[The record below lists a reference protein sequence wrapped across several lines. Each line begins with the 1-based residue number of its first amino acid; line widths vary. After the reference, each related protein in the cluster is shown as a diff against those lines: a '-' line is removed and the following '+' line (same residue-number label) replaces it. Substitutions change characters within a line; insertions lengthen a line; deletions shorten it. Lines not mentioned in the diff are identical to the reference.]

1 MHVRKLQRLGT
12 TTIVVSL
19 PRKWVKDRGL
29 KQGDVVYIEEGID
42 SITLHTTNKA
52 QQSMRVTINA
62 ELEPNPESLA
72 RLVTACYLQGY
83 DEVRVVSQS
92 GLLQE
97 QIDEIL
103 AVVERLPGFE
113 VLEQTPNRLII
124 QGIVDPARF
133 TVDSIIKRMQVMIS
147 SMISASIDAVI
158 EGMPEKAA
166 EVSRVESKV
175 DELYFLVVR
184 QLLLSMRNP
193 GLARVIGIDSVPAVT
208 GYRLVSKSLEE
219 IGDYALA
226 ISRESLN
233 IKRRDVGMI
242 DREVLA
248 EIMTIGEDVSTI
260 FGRAVNAFLTLDFKL
275 INSVFQEIP
284 ALAEKIVKLE
294 AGLLKK
300 IKDPQMLIS
309 LRLVMRYISEM
320 LDQCRIIAE
329 VAVNKFVRIDSKICV
344 TEVS

>member
-19 PRKWVKDRGL
+19 PRKWVKERGL

-42 SITLHTTNKA
+42 SITLHTSDKA
-52 QQSMRVTINA
+52 KQSLRVTINA

-72 RLVTACYLQGY
+72 RLVTASYLQGY

-103 AVVERLPGFE
+103 AALERLPGFE
-113 VLEQTPNRLII
+113 VLEQTPNQLII

-147 SMISASIDAVI
+147 AMISASIDAVI

-166 EVSRVESKV
+166 EVSRVEAKV

-184 QLLLSMRNP
+184 QLLLSIRNP
-193 GLARVIGIDSVPAVT
+193 SLARVIGIDSVPAVT
-208 GYRLVSKSLEE
+208 GYRMVSKSLEE
-219 IGDYALA
+219 TGDYALA

-233 IKRRDVGMI
+233 IKRRGRSI
-242 DREVLA
+242 DREILTQ
-248 EIMTIGEDVSTI
+248 IMTIGEEVSTI

-275 INSVFQEIP
+275 ISSVFQEIP
-284 ALAEKIVKLE
+284 ALSEKIVKLE
-294 AGLLKK
+294 AELLEK
-300 IKDPQMLIS
+300 IKDPQSLIS
-309 LRLVMRYISEM
+309 FRLVLRYISEM

-344 TEVS
+344 TEVL

>member
-19 PRKWVKDRGL
+19 PRKWVKERGL
-29 KQGDVVYIEEGID
+29 KQGDVVYLEEGID
-42 SITLHTTNKA
+42 SITLHTSNKA
-52 QQSMRVTINA
+52 KQSLRVTINA

-72 RLVTACYLQGY
+72 RLVTASYLQGY

-103 AVVERLPGFE
+103 AALERLPGFE
-113 VLEQTPNRLII
+113 VLEQTPNQLII

-147 SMISASIDAVI
+147 AMISASIDAVI

-166 EVSRVESKV
+166 EVSRVETKV

-184 QLLLSMRNP
+184 QLLLSIRNP
-193 GLARVIGIDSVPAVT
+193 SLARVIGIDSVPAVT
-208 GYRLVSKSLEE
+208 GYRMVSKSLEE

-233 IKRRDVGMI
+233 IKRRGRSI
-242 DREVLA
+242 DREILTQ
-248 EIMTIGEDVSTI
+248 IMTIGEEVSTI

-275 INSVFQEIP
+275 ISSVFQEIP
-284 ALAEKIVKLE
+284 ALSEKIVKLE
-294 AGLLKK
+294 AELLEK
-300 IKDPQMLIS
+300 IKDPQTLIS
-309 LRLVMRYISEM
+309 FRLVLRYISEM

-344 TEVS
+344 TEVL

>member
-19 PRKWVKDRGL
+19 PRKWVKERGL

-42 SITLHTTNKA
+42 SITLHTSNKA
-52 QQSMRVTINA
+52 KQSLRVTINA

-72 RLVTACYLQGY
+72 RLVTASYLQGY

-103 AVVERLPGFE
+103 AALERLPGFE
-113 VLEQTPNRLII
+113 VLEQTPNQLTI

-147 SMISASIDAVI
+147 AMISASIDAVI

-166 EVSRVESKV
+166 EVSRVETKV

-184 QLLLSMRNP
+184 QLLLSIRNP
-193 GLARVIGIDSVPAVT
+193 SLAKLIGIDSVPAVT
-208 GYRLVSKSLEE
+208 GYRMVSKSLEE

-233 IKRRDVGMI
+233 IKRRGRSI
-242 DREVLA
+242 DREILA
-248 EIMTIGEDVSTI
+248 QIMTMGEEVSTI

-275 INSVFQEIP
+275 ISSVFQEIP
-284 ALAEKIVKLE
+284 TLSEKIVKLE
-294 AGLLKK
+294 AELLEK
-300 IKDPQMLIS
+300 IKDPQTVVS
-309 LRLVMRYISEM
+309 FRLVLRYISEM

-344 TEVS
+344 TEVL

>member
-19 PRKWVKDRGL
+19 PRKWVKERGL
-29 KQGDVVYIEEGID
+29 KQGDVVYLEEGID
-42 SITLHTTNKA
+42 SITLHTSNKA
-52 QQSMRVTINA
+52 KQSLRVTINA

-72 RLVTACYLQGY
+72 RLVTASYLQGY

-103 AVVERLPGFE
+103 AALERLPGFE
-113 VLEQTPNRLII
+113 VLEQTSNQLII

-147 SMISASIDAVI
+147 AMINASIDAVI

-166 EVSRVESKV
+166 EVSRVEAKV

-184 QLLLSMRNP
+184 QLLLSIRNP
-193 GLARVIGIDSVPAVT
+193 SLAKVIGIDSVPAVT
-208 GYRLVSKSLEE
+208 GYRMVSKSLEE

-233 IKRRDVGMI
+233 IKRRGRSI
-242 DREVLA
+242 DREILMQ
-248 EIMTIGEDVSTI
+248 IMTIGEEVSTI
-260 FGRAVNAFLTLDFKL
+260 FGRAVSAFLTLDFKL
-275 INSVFQEIP
+275 ISSVFQEIP
-284 ALAEKIVKLE
+284 ALSEKIVKLE
-294 AGLLKK
+294 AELLEK
-300 IKDPQMLIS
+300 IKDPQTLIS
-309 LRLVMRYISEM
+309 FRLVLRYISEM

-344 TEVS
+344 TEVL

>member
-19 PRKWVKDRGL
+19 PRKWVKERGL
-29 KQGDVVYIEEGID
+29 KQGDVVYLEEGID
-42 SITLHTTNKA
+42 SITLHTSNKA
-52 QQSMRVTINA
+52 KQSLRVTINA

-72 RLVTACYLQGY
+72 RLVTASYLQGY

-103 AVVERLPGFE
+103 AALERLPGFE
-113 VLEQTPNRLII
+113 VLEQTPNQLII

-147 SMISASIDAVI
+147 AMINASIDAVI

-166 EVSRVESKV
+166 EVSRVEAKV

-184 QLLLSMRNP
+184 QLLLSIRNP
-193 GLARVIGIDSVPAVT
+193 SLAKVIGIDSVPAVT
-208 GYRLVSKSLEE
+208 GYRMVSKSLEE

-233 IKRRDVGMI
+233 IKRRGRSI
-242 DREVLA
+242 DREILMQ
-248 EIMTIGEDVSTI
+248 IMTIGEEVSTI
-260 FGRAVNAFLTLDFKL
+260 FGRAVSAFLTLDFKL
-275 INSVFQEIP
+275 ISSVFQEIP
-284 ALAEKIVKLE
+284 ALSEKIVKLE
-294 AGLLKK
+294 AELLEK
-300 IKDPQMLIS
+300 IKDPQTLIS
-309 LRLVMRYISEM
+309 FRLVLRYISEM

-344 TEVS
+344 TEVL

>member
-19 PRKWVKDRGL
+19 PRKWVKERGL

-42 SITLHTTNKA
+42 SITLHTSNKA
-52 QQSMRVTINA
+52 KQSLRVTINA

-72 RLVTACYLQGY
+72 RLVTASYLQGY

-103 AVVERLPGFE
+103 AALERLPGFE
-113 VLEQTPNRLII
+113 VLEQTPNQLTI

-147 SMISASIDAVI
+147 AMISASIDAVI

-166 EVSRVESKV
+166 EVSRVETKV

-184 QLLLSMRNP
+184 QLLLSIRNP
-193 GLARVIGIDSVPAVT
+193 SLAKLIGIDSVPAVT
-208 GYRLVSKSLEE
+208 GYRMVSKSLEE

-233 IKRRDVGMI
+233 IKRRGRSI
-242 DREVLA
+242 DREILA
-248 EIMTIGEDVSTI
+248 QIMTIGEEVSTI

-275 INSVFQEIP
+275 ISSVFQEIP
-284 ALAEKIVKLE
+284 TLSEKIVKLE
-294 AGLLKK
+294 AELLEK
-300 IKDPQMLIS
+300 IKDPQTVIS
-309 LRLVMRYISEM
+309 FRLVLRYISEM

-344 TEVS
+344 TEVL

>member
-1 MHVRKLQRLGT
+1 M
-12 TTIVVSL
+12 
-19 PRKWVKDRGL
+19 
-29 KQGDVVYIEEGID
+29 
-42 SITLHTTNKA
+42 
-52 QQSMRVTINA
+52 
-62 ELEPNPESLA
+62 EPNPESLA
-72 RLVTACYLQGY
+72 RLVTASYLQGY

-103 AVVERLPGFE
+103 AAVERLPGFE
-113 VLEQTPNRLII
+113 ILEQTSNWLTI

-147 SMISASIDAVI
+147 AMISASIDAVI

-166 EVSRVESKV
+166 EVSRVETKV

-184 QLLLSMRNP
+184 QLLLSIRNP
-193 GLARVIGIDSVPAVT
+193 SLARVIGIDSVPAVT
-208 GYRLVSKSLEE
+208 GYRMVSKSLEE

-233 IKRRDVGMI
+233 IKRRGRSI
-242 DREVLA
+242 DREILTQ
-248 EIMTIGEDVSTI
+248 IMTIGEEVSTI

-275 INSVFQEIP
+275 ISSVFQEIP
-284 ALAEKIVKLE
+284 ALSEKIVKLE
-294 AGLLKK
+294 AELLEK
-300 IKDPQMLIS
+300 IKDPQTLIS
-309 LRLVMRYISEM
+309 FRLVLRYISEM

-344 TEVS
+344 TEVL

>member
-19 PRKWVKDRGL
+19 PRKWVKERGL

-42 SITLHTTNKA
+42 SITLHTSDKA
-52 QQSMRVTINA
+52 KQSLRVTINA
-62 ELEPNPESLA
+62 EMEPNPESLA
-72 RLVTACYLQGY
+72 RLVTASYLQGY

-103 AVVERLPGFE
+103 AAVERLPGFE
-113 VLEQTPNRLII
+113 VLEQTSNWLTI

-147 SMISASIDAVI
+147 AMISASIDAVI

-166 EVSRVESKV
+166 EVSRVETKV

-184 QLLLSMRNP
+184 QLLLSIRNP
-193 GLARVIGIDSVPAVT
+193 SLARVIGIDSVPAVT
-208 GYRLVSKSLEE
+208 GYRMVSKSLEE

-233 IKRRDVGMI
+233 IKRRGRSI
-242 DREVLA
+242 DREILTQ
-248 EIMTIGEDVSTI
+248 IMTIGEEVSTI

-275 INSVFQEIP
+275 ISSVFQEIP
-284 ALAEKIVKLE
+284 ALSEKIVKLE
-294 AGLLKK
+294 AELLEK
-300 IKDPQMLIS
+300 IKDPQSLIS
-309 LRLVMRYISEM
+309 FRLVLRYISEM

-344 TEVS
+344 TEVL

>member
-1 MHVRKLQRLGT
+1 MQVRKLQRLGT

-19 PRKWVKDRGL
+19 PRKWVKERGL

-42 SITLHTTNKA
+42 SLTLHTSNKA
-52 QQSMRVTINA
+52 QQSFKVTINA

-72 RLVTACYLQGY
+72 RLVTAGYLQGY
-83 DEVRVVSQS
+83 DEVKVVSQS

-103 AVVERLPGFE
+103 AAVERLPGFE
-113 VLEQTPNRLII
+113 VLEQTSNHLTI

-133 TVDSIIKRMQVMIS
+133 TVDSIMKRMQVMIS
-147 SMISASIDAVI
+147 SMINSSIDAVI

-166 EVSRVESKV
+166 EVSRVENKV

-193 GLARVIGIDSVPAVT
+193 SLARVIGIDSIPAVT

-219 IGDYALA
+219 IADYALA
-226 ISRESLN
+226 ISKESLN
-233 IKRRDVGMI
+233 IKRRGRTI
-242 DREVLA
+242 DKEILVQ
-248 EIMTIGEDVSTI
+248 IMTIGEEVSTI

-284 ALAEKIVKLE
+284 ALSEKIVKVE
-294 AGLLKK
+294 AELLDK
-300 IKDPQMLIS
+300 IKDPQTVIS
-309 LRLVMRYISEM
+309 FRLVMRYISEM

-329 VAVNKFVRIDSKICV
+329 VAVNKFVRIDSRICV

>member
-19 PRKWVKDRGL
+19 PRKWVKERGL

-42 SITLHTTNKA
+42 SITLHTSNKA
-52 QQSMRVTINA
+52 KQSLRVTINA

-72 RLVTACYLQGY
+72 RLVTASYLQGY

-103 AVVERLPGFE
+103 AALERLPGFE
-113 VLEQTPNRLII
+113 VLEQTPNQLTI

-147 SMISASIDAVI
+147 AMISASIDAVI

-166 EVSRVESKV
+166 EVSRVETKV

-184 QLLLSMRNP
+184 QLLLSIRNP
-193 GLARVIGIDSVPAVT
+193 SLAKLIGIDSVPAVT
-208 GYRLVSKSLEE
+208 GYRMVSKSLEE

-233 IKRRDVGMI
+233 IKRRGRSI
-242 DREVLA
+242 DREILA
-248 EIMTIGEDVSTI
+248 QIMTIGEEVSTI

-275 INSVFQEIP
+275 ISSVFQEIP
-284 ALAEKIVKLE
+284 TLSEKIVKLE
-294 AGLLKK
+294 AELLEK
-300 IKDPQMLIS
+300 IKDPQTVVS
-309 LRLVMRYISEM
+309 FRLVLRYISEM

-344 TEVS
+344 TEVL